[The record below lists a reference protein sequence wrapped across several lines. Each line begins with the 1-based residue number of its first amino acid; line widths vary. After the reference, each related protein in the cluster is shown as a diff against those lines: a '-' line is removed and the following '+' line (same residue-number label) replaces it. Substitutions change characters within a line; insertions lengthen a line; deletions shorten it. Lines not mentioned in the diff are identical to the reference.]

1 MPREPA
7 ALADAQ
13 RFPTAEALADA
24 LARRVAEI
32 ITYAAGARGRASLIV
47 SGGRTPVTV
56 FQRLAATELPWEKV
70 GISLADERRVPESD
84 PRSNARLVRE
94 HLLQGPAA
102 AARFA
107 PLHREGTGERADEA
121 ACAAALGTLPRPFDA
136 VILGMGADGHIASLF
151 PGAPELPAA
160 LTAGSAT
167 RCQAI
172 TAPAD
177 PPERLTLTLATLLD
191 SRWIALHVT
200 SREKWETLATA
211 LTEDD
216 PERYPV
222 AALFRQR
229 RVPVHVYWS
238 P

>member
-1 MPREPA
+1 MAGIPT
-7 ALADAQ
+7 ALEDAQ

-56 FQRLAATELPWEKV
+56 FQRLAATELPWERV

-94 HLLQGPAA
+94 HLLQGQAA

-107 PLHREGTGERADEA
+107 PIHREGVGERADEA
-121 ACAAALGTLPRPFDA
+121 ACTAALGTLPRPFDA
-136 VILGMGADGHIASLF
+136 VILGMGADGHTASLF
-151 PGAPELPAA
+151 PGAPELRAA
-160 LTAGSAT
+160 LALDTEAC
-167 RCQAI
+167 CQAI
-172 TAPAD
+172 TAPVE

-200 SREKWETLATA
+200 GREKWQTLATA
-211 LTEDD
+211 IATDA
-216 PERYPV
+216 PERHPV

>member
-1 MPREPA
+1 MPREPDP
-7 ALADAQ
+7 LDDAK

-47 SGGRTPVTV
+47 SGGRTPITLY
-56 FQRLAATELPWEKV
+56 QRLAGSELPWERV
-70 GISLADERRVPESD
+70 GISLADERRVPEDD

-107 PLHREGTGERADEA
+107 PIHRDGADERADEA

-136 VILGMGADGHIASLF
+136 VILGMGDDGHTASLF

-160 LTAGSAT
+160 LDLQREAC
-167 RCQAI
+167 CQAI
-172 TAPAD
+172 TAPAE

-200 SREKWETLATA
+200 GQAKWQTLARA
-211 LTEDD
+211 LEAGD
-216 PERYPV
+216 PMRYPV

>member
-7 ALADAQ
+7 ILEDAQ
-13 RFPTAEALADA
+13 RFATAEALADA

-32 ITYAAGARGRASLIV
+32 VAYAAGARGRASLIV

-56 FQRLAATELPWEKV
+56 FQRLAATDLPWEKV

-107 PLHREGTGERADEA
+107 PLHREGAGERADAA
-121 ACAAALGTLPRPFDA
+121 ACAAALDTLPRPFDA

-151 PGAPELPAA
+151 PGAPGLPAA
-160 LTAGSAT
+160 LAT
-167 RCQAI
+167 GGEARCQAI

-177 PPERLTLTLATLLD
+177 PPERLTLTLAALLD

-200 SREKWETLATA
+200 GREKWQTLATA

-216 PERYPV
+216 PQRHPV